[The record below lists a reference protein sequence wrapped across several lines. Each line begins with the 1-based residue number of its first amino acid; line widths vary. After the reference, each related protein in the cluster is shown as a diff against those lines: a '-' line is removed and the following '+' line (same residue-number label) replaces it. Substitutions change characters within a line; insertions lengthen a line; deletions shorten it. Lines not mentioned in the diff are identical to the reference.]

1 MVQRQF
7 VRLDEDPLHGPE
19 STVPSAALRAY
30 EVRWA
35 LRPYLSN
42 ILSYRETFAPGQE
55 VVERVIPDGAVRL
68 VVNLG
73 VSPSSDGAPA
83 PAVLV
88 LGPSAT
94 PALVSQRGHVHG
106 LAITLRPAAAG
117 VLLGV
122 PAGELA
128 GTVVPLDALWQHDR
142 GALFSRLQEQTS
154 DAARIDVL
162 QSELASRLQHSTPA
176 VHPAATYAL
185 RLLIEAAGQMSVRDL
200 ASAVGLG
207 ERRLQ
212 QLFNTHIG
220 LSPSAWRRL
229 ARLHGCLRALR
240 RQAKPEW
247 SEVALEAGYYDQSH
261 LINEFRALCGCTP
274 MEFRREAISGFSKN
288 AA

>member
-7 VRLDEDPLHGPE
+7 VRLGEDRLHGPE
-19 STVPSAALRAY
+19 STVPSATLRAY
-30 EVRWA
+30 EVRST

-73 VSPSSDGAPA
+73 GSSGSDGAPGA
-83 PAVLV
+83 AVLV

-94 PALVSQRGHVHG
+94 PALVSQRGHAHG
-106 LAITLRPAAAG
+106 LALTLHAGAAE

-128 GTVVPLDALWQHDR
+128 GKVVPLDALWPQD
-142 GALFSRLQEQTS
+142 GGGLLSRLHEQTT
-154 DAARIDVL
+154 DAARIDCL
-162 QSELASRLQHSTPA
+162 QGELADRLRHGMPA
-176 VHPAATYAL
+176 MHPAATRAL
-185 RLLIEAAGQMSVRDL
+185 GLLREAAGQLSVRDL
-200 ASAVGLG
+200 ASAVGVG

-212 QLFNTHIG
+212 QLFSTHIG
-220 LSPSAWRRL
+220 LSASAWRRL
-229 ARLHGCLRALR
+229 ARLHGCLRTLR
-240 RQAKPEW
+240 LQTTPVW
-247 SEVALEAGYYDQSH
+247 SDVALEAGYYDQSH
-261 LINEFRALCGCTP
+261 LINEFQALCGCTP
-274 MEFRREAISGFSKN
+274 MEFRREAISGSSKT